1 MCKQGVKPMP
11 LNDEGMLDNDQAKMI
26 LQKMVDAGRAG
37 VFTWD
42 IDKNR
47 FRVMETFTGRTF
59 DQINTLEEFL
69 HKMVF
74 HKDVRMAL
82 QDLNNF
88 MTGVDASYQSTFRI
102 LDYNGEI
109 RWLFIKGTMQSENR
123 MSAIMYDVT
132 EGNLRQG
139 HDLRTNLMNNDTF
152 MRKLDLAIQCG
163 KDTNQNGALLYIDIG
178 NLHSILNRH
187 GFDFGS
193 SILYK
198 FSRIL
203 LEFVGEQDDVARFPY
218 DKFMILLNGI
228 TALPEV
234 EQIAQSIITLF
245 DEPIFVEGKKIYLN
259 INMGVTLFPEASSDV
274 DELMR
279 FSDFTIN
286 HARQSGHKS
295 AVFFD
300 SELMDSYNRE
310 MDIENELPSAIYN
323 EELYL
328 AYQPQL
334 DLKNHR
340 INGFE
345 VLVRW
350 TNRNIGFVSPG
361 EFIPVAEKKGYIVGI
376 GRWIREES
384 FKTARRWLDLGIEF
398 EKLSINISTVEIKQ
412 KDFKE
417 QLLYL
422 CDRYNIEPRMIELEI
437 TERTFMAIEDG
448 EVNLFN
454 DIVKEGFKIALDD
467 FGTGY
472 SNLRSLLNFQINTL
486 KLDKSVIDN
495 IKDLKQRH
503 IILGIIGAKTYLYDE
518 IVAEGVEDKE
528 TMAILEELGF
538 DTIQGYYFSR
548 PMSRDDMEQ
557 FIFDFKATKK

>member
-1 MCKQGVKPMP
+1 MRKQGVKPMP

-59 DQINTLEEFL
+59 DEINTLEEFL

-88 MTGVDASYQSTFRI
+88 TQGVDAGYQSTFRI
-102 LDYNGEI
+102 LDYKGEI

-163 KDTNQNGALLYIDIG
+163 KDTDQNGALLYIDIG
-178 NLHSILNRH
+178 NFHSILNRY

-203 LEFVGEQDDVARFPY
+203 LKFVGEQDDVARFPY

-228 TALPEV
+228 TGLPEV
-234 EQIAQSIITLF
+234 EQTAQSIIELF
-245 DEPIFVEGKKIYLN
+245 EEPIVVEGKKIYLN
-259 INMGVTLFPEASSDV
+259 INIGVTIFPEASSDV

-279 FSDFTIN
+279 FSDFTID
-286 HARQSGHKS
+286 HARQSGNKS

-300 SELMDSYNRE
+300 SELMASYNRE

-328 AYQPQL
+328 VYQPQL
-334 DLKNHR
+334 DLKNNR

-350 TNRNIGFVSPG
+350 NNQNMGFVSPG
-361 EFIPVAEKKGYIVGI
+361 EFIPIAEEKGYIVGI

-384 FKTARRWLDLGIEF
+384 LKTARRWLDLGIEF

-412 KDFKE
+412 RDFKE
-417 QLLYL
+417 QLLHL
-422 CDRYNIEPRMIELEI
+422 CTRYNIEPRMIELEI
-437 TERTFMAIEDG
+437 TERTFMAMEDG
-448 EVNLFN
+448 EENLFN
-454 DIVKEGFKIALDD
+454 DIIKEGFKIALDD

-472 SNLRSLLNFQINTL
+472 SNLCSLLNFHINTL

-495 IKDLKQRH
+495 IKDHKQRH
-503 IILGIIGAKTYLYDE
+503 IILGIIGAKTFLYDE

-528 TMAILEELGF
+528 TMAILTDLGF

-548 PMSRDDMEQ
+548 PLSRDDLEQ
-557 FIFDFKATKK
+557 FIFDFKAAKR

>member
-1 MCKQGVKPMP
+1 MP

-88 MTGVDASYQSTFRI
+88 TQGVDAGYQSTFRI
-102 LDYNGEI
+102 LDYKGEI

-163 KDTNQNGALLYIDIG
+163 KDTDQNGALLYIDIG
-178 NLHSILNRH
+178 NFHSILNRY

-203 LEFVGEQDDVARFPY
+203 LKFVGEQNDVARFPY

-228 TALPEV
+228 TGLPEV
-234 EQIAQSIITLF
+234 EQTAQSIIELF
-245 DEPIFVEGKKIYLN
+245 EEPIVVEGKKIYLN
-259 INMGVTLFPEASSDV
+259 INIGVTIFPEASSDV

-279 FSDFTIN
+279 FSDFTID
-286 HARQSGHKS
+286 HARQSGNKS

-300 SELMDSYNRE
+300 SELMASYNRE

-328 AYQPQL
+328 VYQPQL
-334 DLKNHR
+334 DLKNNR

-350 TNRNIGFVSPG
+350 NNQNMGFVSPG
-361 EFIPVAEKKGYIVGI
+361 EFIPIAEEKGYIVGI

-384 FKTARRWLDLGIEF
+384 LKTARRWLDLGIEF

-412 KDFKE
+412 RDFKE
-417 QLLYL
+417 QLLHL
-422 CDRYNIEPRMIELEI
+422 CTRYNIEPRMIELEI
-437 TERTFMAIEDG
+437 TERTFMAMEDG
-448 EVNLFN
+448 EENLFN
-454 DIVKEGFKIALDD
+454 DIIKEGFKIALDD

-472 SNLRSLLNFQINTL
+472 SNLRSLLNFHINTL

-495 IKDLKQRH
+495 IKDHKQRH
-503 IILGIIGAKTYLYDE
+503 IILGIIGAKTFLYDE

-528 TMAILEELGF
+528 TMAILTDLGF

-548 PMSRDDMEQ
+548 PLSRDDLEQ
-557 FIFDFKATKK
+557 FIFDFKAAKR

>member
-1 MCKQGVKPMP
+1 MP

-88 MTGVDASYQSTFRI
+88 TQGVDAGYQSTFRI
-102 LDYNGEI
+102 LDYKGEI

-163 KDTNQNGALLYIDIG
+163 KDTDQNGALLYIDIG
-178 NLHSILNRH
+178 NFHSILNRY

-203 LEFVGEQDDVARFPY
+203 LKFVGEQNDVARFPY

-228 TALPEV
+228 TGLPEV
-234 EQIAQSIITLF
+234 EQTAQSIIELF
-245 DEPIFVEGKKIYLN
+245 EEPIVVEGKKIYLN
-259 INMGVTLFPEASSDV
+259 INIGVTIFPEASSDV

-279 FSDFTIN
+279 FSDFSID
-286 HARQSGHKS
+286 HARQSGNKS

-300 SELMDSYNRE
+300 SELMASYNRE

-328 AYQPQL
+328 VYQPQL
-334 DLKNHR
+334 DLKNNR

-350 TNRNIGFVSPG
+350 NNQNMGFVSPG
-361 EFIPVAEKKGYIVGI
+361 EFIPIAEEKGYIVGI

-384 FKTARRWLDLGIEF
+384 LKTARRWLDLGIEF

-412 KDFKE
+412 RDFKE
-417 QLLYL
+417 QLLHL
-422 CDRYNIEPRMIELEI
+422 CTRYNIEPRMIELEI
-437 TERTFMAIEDG
+437 TERTFMAMEDG
-448 EVNLFN
+448 EENLFN
-454 DIVKEGFKIALDD
+454 DIIKEGFKIALDD

-472 SNLRSLLNFQINTL
+472 SNLRSLLNFHINTL

-495 IKDLKQRH
+495 IKDHKQRH
-503 IILGIIGAKTYLYDE
+503 IILGIIGAKTFLYDE

-528 TMAILEELGF
+528 TMAILTDLGF

-548 PMSRDDMEQ
+548 PLSRDDLEQ
-557 FIFDFKATKK
+557 FIFDFKAAKR

>member
-1 MCKQGVKPMP
+1 MP

-88 MTGVDASYQSTFRI
+88 TQGVDAGYQSTFRI
-102 LDYNGEI
+102 LDYKGEI

-163 KDTNQNGALLYIDIG
+163 KDTDQNGALLYIDIG
-178 NLHSILNRH
+178 NFHSILNRY

-203 LEFVGEQDDVARFPY
+203 LKFVGEQDDVARFPY

-228 TALPEV
+228 TGLPEV
-234 EQIAQSIITLF
+234 EQTAQSIIELF
-245 DEPIFVEGKKIYLN
+245 EEPIVVEGKKIYLN
-259 INMGVTLFPEASSDV
+259 INIGVTIFPEASSDV

-279 FSDFTIN
+279 FSDFSID
-286 HARQSGHKS
+286 HARQSGNKS

-300 SELMDSYNRE
+300 SELMASYNRE

-328 AYQPQL
+328 VYQPQL
-334 DLKNHR
+334 DLKNNR

-350 TNRNIGFVSPG
+350 NNQNMGFVSPG
-361 EFIPVAEKKGYIVGI
+361 EFIPIAEEKGYIVGI

-384 FKTARRWLDLGIEF
+384 LKTARRWLDLGIEF

-412 KDFKE
+412 RDFKE
-417 QLLYL
+417 QLLHL
-422 CDRYNIEPRMIELEI
+422 CTRYNIEPRMIELEI
-437 TERTFMAIEDG
+437 TERTFMAMEDG
-448 EVNLFN
+448 EENLFN
-454 DIVKEGFKIALDD
+454 DIIKEGFKIALDD

-472 SNLRSLLNFQINTL
+472 SNLRSLLNFHINTL

-495 IKDLKQRH
+495 IKDHKQRH
-503 IILGIIGAKTYLYDE
+503 IILGIIGAKTFLYDE

-528 TMAILEELGF
+528 TMAILTDLGF

-548 PMSRDDMEQ
+548 PLSRDDLEQ
-557 FIFDFKATKK
+557 FIFDFKAAKR

>member
-82 QDLNNF
+82 HDLNNF
-88 MTGVDASYQSTFRI
+88 TQGVDAGYQSTFRI
-102 LDYNGEI
+102 LDYKGEI

-163 KDTNQNGALLYIDIG
+163 KDTDQNGALLYIDIG
-178 NLHSILNRH
+178 NFHSILNRY

-203 LEFVGEQDDVARFPY
+203 LKFVGEQDDVARFPY

-228 TALPEV
+228 TGLPEV
-234 EQIAQSIITLF
+234 EQTAQSIIELF
-245 DEPIFVEGKKIYLN
+245 EEPIVVEGKKIYLN
-259 INMGVTLFPEASSDV
+259 INIGVTIFPEASSDV

-279 FSDFTIN
+279 FSDFSID
-286 HARQSGHKS
+286 HARQSGNKS

-300 SELMDSYNRE
+300 SELMASYNRE

-328 AYQPQL
+328 VYQPQL
-334 DLKNHR
+334 DLKNNR

-350 TNRNIGFVSPG
+350 NNQNMGFVSPG
-361 EFIPVAEKKGYIVGI
+361 EFIPIAEEKGYIVGI

-384 FKTARRWLDLGIEF
+384 LKTARRWLDLGIEF

-412 KDFKE
+412 RDFKE
-417 QLLYL
+417 QLLHL
-422 CDRYNIEPRMIELEI
+422 CTRYNIEPRMIELEI
-437 TERTFMAIEDG
+437 TERTFMAMEDG
-448 EVNLFN
+448 EENLFN
-454 DIVKEGFKIALDD
+454 DIIKEGFKIALDD

-472 SNLRSLLNFQINTL
+472 SNLRSLLNFHINTL

-495 IKDLKQRH
+495 IKDHKQRH
-503 IILGIIGAKTYLYDE
+503 IILGIIGAKTFLYDE

-528 TMAILEELGF
+528 TMAILTDLGF

-548 PMSRDDMEQ
+548 PLSRDDLEQ
-557 FIFDFKATKK
+557 FIFDFKAAKR

>member
-88 MTGVDASYQSTFRI
+88 TQGVDAGYQSTFRI
-102 LDYNGEI
+102 LDYKGEI

-163 KDTNQNGALLYIDIG
+163 KDTDQNGALLYIDIG
-178 NLHSILNRH
+178 NFHSILNRY

-203 LEFVGEQDDVARFPY
+203 LKFVGEQDDVARFPY

-228 TALPEV
+228 TGLPEV
-234 EQIAQSIITLF
+234 EQTAQSIIELF
-245 DEPIFVEGKKIYLN
+245 EEPIVVEGKKIYLN
-259 INMGVTLFPEASSDV
+259 INIGVTIFPEASSDV

-279 FSDFTIN
+279 FSDFTID
-286 HARQSGHKS
+286 HARQSGNKS

-300 SELMDSYNRE
+300 SELMASYNRE

-328 AYQPQL
+328 VYQPQL
-334 DLKNHR
+334 DLKNNR

-350 TNRNIGFVSPG
+350 NNQNMGFVSPG
-361 EFIPVAEKKGYIVGI
+361 EFIPIAEEKGYIVGI

-384 FKTARRWLDLGIEF
+384 LKTARRWLDLGIEF

-412 KDFKE
+412 RDFKE
-417 QLLYL
+417 QLLHL
-422 CDRYNIEPRMIELEI
+422 CTRYNIEPRMIELEI
-437 TERTFMAIEDG
+437 TERTFMAMEDG
-448 EVNLFN
+448 EENLFN
-454 DIVKEGFKIALDD
+454 DIIKEGFKIALDD

-472 SNLRSLLNFQINTL
+472 SNLCSLLNFHINTL

-495 IKDLKQRH
+495 IKDHKQRH
-503 IILGIIGAKTYLYDE
+503 IILGIIGAKTFLYDE

-528 TMAILEELGF
+528 TMAILTDLGF

-548 PMSRDDMEQ
+548 PLSRDDLEQ
-557 FIFDFKATKK
+557 FIFDFKAAKR

>member
-1 MCKQGVKPMP
+1 MP

-88 MTGVDASYQSTFRI
+88 TQGVDAGYQSTFRI
-102 LDYNGEI
+102 LDYKGEI

-132 EGNLRQG
+132 EGNLRKG

-163 KDTNQNGALLYIDIG
+163 KDTDQNGALLYIDIG
-178 NLHSILNRH
+178 NFHSILNRY

-203 LEFVGEQDDVARFPY
+203 LKFVGEQNDVARFPY

-228 TALPEV
+228 TGLPEV
-234 EQIAQSIITLF
+234 EQTAQSIIELF
-245 DEPIFVEGKKIYLN
+245 EEPIVVEGKKIYLN
-259 INMGVTLFPEASSDV
+259 INIGVTIFPEASSDV

-279 FSDFTIN
+279 FSDFSID
-286 HARQSGHKS
+286 HARQSGNKS

-300 SELMDSYNRE
+300 SELMASYNRE

-328 AYQPQL
+328 VYQPQL
-334 DLKNHR
+334 DLKNNR

-350 TNRNIGFVSPG
+350 NNQNMGFVSPG
-361 EFIPVAEKKGYIVGI
+361 EFIPIAEEKGYIVGI

-384 FKTARRWLDLGIEF
+384 LKTARRWLDLGIEF

-412 KDFKE
+412 RDFKE
-417 QLLYL
+417 QLLHL
-422 CDRYNIEPRMIELEI
+422 CTRYNIEPRMIELEI
-437 TERTFMAIEDG
+437 TERTFMAMEDG
-448 EVNLFN
+448 EENLFN
-454 DIVKEGFKIALDD
+454 DIIKEGFKIALDD

-472 SNLRSLLNFQINTL
+472 SNLRSLLNFHINTL

-495 IKDLKQRH
+495 IKDHKQRH
-503 IILGIIGAKTYLYDE
+503 IILGIIGAKTFLYDE

-528 TMAILEELGF
+528 TMAILTDLGF

-548 PMSRDDMEQ
+548 PLSRDDLEQ
-557 FIFDFKATKK
+557 FIFDFKAAKR

>member
-1 MCKQGVKPMP
+1 MP

-88 MTGVDASYQSTFRI
+88 TQGVDAGYQSTFRI
-102 LDYNGEI
+102 LDYKGEI

-152 MRKLDLAIQCG
+152 MRKLDIAIQCG
-163 KDTNQNGALLYIDIG
+163 KETNQNGALLYIDIG
-178 NLHSILNRH
+178 NFHSILNRY

-203 LEFVGEQDDVARFPY
+203 LKFVGEQNDVARFPY

-228 TALPEV
+228 TGLPEV
-234 EQIAQSIITLF
+234 EQTAQSIIELF
-245 DEPIFVEGKKIYLN
+245 EEPIVVEGKKIYLN
-259 INMGVTLFPEASSDV
+259 INIGVTIFPEASSDV

-279 FSDFTIN
+279 FSDFTID
-286 HARQSGHKS
+286 HARQSGNKS

-300 SELMDSYNRE
+300 SELMASYNRE

-328 AYQPQL
+328 VYQPQL
-334 DLKNHR
+334 DLKNNR

-350 TNRNIGFVSPG
+350 NNQNMGFVSPG
-361 EFIPVAEKKGYIVGI
+361 EFIPIAEEKGYIVGI

-384 FKTARRWLDLGIEF
+384 LKTARRWLDLGIEF
-398 EKLSINISTVEIKQ
+398 EKLSINISTVEIK
-412 KDFKE
+412 
-417 QLLYL
+417 
-422 CDRYNIEPRMIELEI
+422 
-437 TERTFMAIEDG
+437 
-448 EVNLFN
+448 
-454 DIVKEGFKIALDD
+454 
-467 FGTGY
+467 
-472 SNLRSLLNFQINTL
+472 
-486 KLDKSVIDN
+486 
-495 IKDLKQRH
+495 
-503 IILGIIGAKTYLYDE
+503 
-518 IVAEGVEDKE
+518 
-528 TMAILEELGF
+528 
-538 DTIQGYYFSR
+538 
-548 PMSRDDMEQ
+548 
-557 FIFDFKATKK
+557 

>member
-1 MCKQGVKPMP
+1 MRKQGVKPMP

-152 MRKLDLAIQCG
+152 MRKLDLAIQSG
-163 KDTNQNGALLYIDIG
+163 KDTDQNGALLYIDIG
-178 NLHSILNRH
+178 NFHSILNRY

-334 DLKNHR
+334 DLKTNR

-548 PMSRDDMEQ
+548 PLSRDDMEQ

>member
-88 MTGVDASYQSTFRI
+88 TQGVDAGYQSTFRI
-102 LDYNGEI
+102 LDYKGEI

-163 KDTNQNGALLYIDIG
+163 KDTDQNGALLYIDIG
-178 NLHSILNRH
+178 NFHSILNRY

-203 LEFVGEQDDVARFPY
+203 LKFVGEQNDVARFPY

-228 TALPEV
+228 TGLPEV
-234 EQIAQSIITLF
+234 EQTAQSIIELF
-245 DEPIFVEGKKIYLN
+245 EEPIVVEGKKIYLN
-259 INMGVTLFPEASSDV
+259 INIGVTIFPEASSDV

-279 FSDFTIN
+279 FSDFSID
-286 HARQSGHKS
+286 HARQSGNKS

-300 SELMDSYNRE
+300 SELMASYNRE

-328 AYQPQL
+328 VYQPQL
-334 DLKNHR
+334 DLKNNR

-350 TNRNIGFVSPG
+350 NNQNMGFVSPG
-361 EFIPVAEKKGYIVGI
+361 EFIPIAEEKGYIVGI

-384 FKTARRWLDLGIEF
+384 LKTARRWLDLGIEF

-412 KDFKE
+412 RDFKE
-417 QLLYL
+417 QLLHL
-422 CDRYNIEPRMIELEI
+422 CTRYNIEPRMIELEI
-437 TERTFMAIEDG
+437 TERTFMAMEDG
-448 EVNLFN
+448 EENLFN
-454 DIVKEGFKIALDD
+454 DIIKEGFKIALDD

-472 SNLRSLLNFQINTL
+472 SNLRSLLNFHINTL

-495 IKDLKQRH
+495 IKDHKQRH
-503 IILGIIGAKTYLYDE
+503 IILGIIGAKTFLYDE

-528 TMAILEELGF
+528 TMAILTDLGF

-548 PMSRDDMEQ
+548 PLSRDDLEQ
-557 FIFDFKATKK
+557 FIFDFKAAKR

>member
-1 MCKQGVKPMP
+1 MP

-88 MTGVDASYQSTFRI
+88 TQGVDAGYQSTFRI
-102 LDYNGEI
+102 LDYKGEI
-109 RWLFIKGTMQSENR
+109 RWLFIKGTMQTENR

-163 KDTNQNGALLYIDIG
+163 KDTDQNGALLYIDIG
-178 NLHSILNRH
+178 NFHSILNRY

-203 LEFVGEQDDVARFPY
+203 LKFVGEQDDVARFPY

-228 TALPEV
+228 TGLPEV
-234 EQIAQSIITLF
+234 EQTAQSIIELF
-245 DEPIFVEGKKIYLN
+245 EEPIVVEGKKIYLN
-259 INMGVTLFPEASSDV
+259 INIGVTIFPEASSDV

-279 FSDFTIN
+279 FSDFTID
-286 HARQSGHKS
+286 HARQSGNKS

-300 SELMDSYNRE
+300 SELMASYNRE
-310 MDIENELPSAIYN
+310 MDIENELPSAIYK

-328 AYQPQL
+328 VYQPQL
-334 DLKNHR
+334 DLKNNR

-350 TNRNIGFVSPG
+350 NNQNMGFVSPG
-361 EFIPVAEKKGYIVGI
+361 EFIPIAEEKGYIVGI

-384 FKTARRWLDLGIEF
+384 LKTARRWLDLGIEF

-412 KDFKE
+412 RDFKE
-417 QLLYL
+417 QLLHL
-422 CDRYNIEPRMIELEI
+422 CTRYNIEPRMIELEI
-437 TERTFMAIEDG
+437 TERTFMAMEDG
-448 EVNLFN
+448 EENLFN
-454 DIVKEGFKIALDD
+454 DIIKEGFKIALDD

-472 SNLRSLLNFQINTL
+472 SNLRSLLNFHINTL

-495 IKDLKQRH
+495 IKDHKQRH
-503 IILGIIGAKTYLYDE
+503 IILGIIGAKTFLYDE

-528 TMAILEELGF
+528 TMAILTDLGF

-548 PMSRDDMEQ
+548 PLSRDDLEQ
-557 FIFDFKATKK
+557 FIFDFKAAKR

>member
-1 MCKQGVKPMP
+1 MRKQGVKPMP

-152 MRKLDLAIQCG
+152 MRKLDLAIQSG
-163 KDTNQNGALLYIDIG
+163 KDTDQNGALLYIDIG
-178 NLHSILNRH
+178 NFHSILNRY

-198 FSRIL
+198 FSRII
-203 LEFVGEQDDVARFPY
+203 LEFVGEQDEVARFPY

-234 EQIAQSIITLF
+234 EQTAHSIIALF
-245 DEPIFVEGKKIYLN
+245 DEPIIVEGKKIYLN
-259 INMGVTLFPEASSDV
+259 INMVVTLFPEASSDV

>member
-1 MCKQGVKPMP
+1 MRKQGVKPMP

-152 MRKLDLAIQCG
+152 MRKLDLAIQSG
-163 KDTNQNGALLYIDIG
+163 KDTDQNGALLYIDIG
-178 NLHSILNRH
+178 NFHSILNRY

-472 SNLRSLLNFQINTL
+472 SNLGSLLNFQINTL

-528 TMAILEELGF
+528 TMAILEDLGF

-548 PMSRDDMEQ
+548 PLSRDDMEQ